1 MASLLISQFSSL
13 KISLFA
19 DSMKE
24 EIRTLMNNQ
33 LIREAAAQWSGH
45 GKIELLDD
53 VANFVYQ
60 FRSEKRWKIL
70 RITHSSHRS
79 EDQILAELDW
89 VNFLAEHTVPVAKP
103 CYSRNKRLTE
113 VFHVDDTY
121 FTAVV
126 FEFAPGQLIEN
137 ADPAEWNPN
146 LFHSMGRIIGSMHR
160 IAKEYH
166 PDHLSQRRPHWHEDD
181 LIQQARQ
188 YLPPEQMQAA
198 DELDEILQQF
208 SQLPTSP
215 DDYGLIHSDVNP
227 TNFHV
232 ENGKITLFDFDDCAY
247 NWFIN
252 DIAVAMPL
260 YSSMFKKP
268 DWETRLCE
276 FIVSFMRGYEE
287 ENHLDDKWLNLL
299 PICMRLQN
307 LITLVAMHQAHIP
320 GSQYHSF
327 YELVLKTY
335 REGHPLFDYDYR
347 EACKFLD

>member
-1 MASLLISQFSSL
+1 MKDEITVLLS
-13 KISLFA
+13 
-19 DSMKE
+19 
-24 EIRTLMNNQ
+24 NN
-33 LIREAAAQWSGH
+33 LVTTAAAQWAAS
-45 GKIELLDD
+45 GKIELLDN

-60 FRSEKRWKIL
+60 FQSGNDWKIL
-70 RITHSSHRS
+70 RISHSSHRS
-79 EDQILAELDW
+79 ENQILAELDW

-103 CYSRNKRLTE
+103 CNSKNQRLTE
-113 VFHVDDTY
+113 VFHVDDAY

-137 ADPAEWNPN
+137 ADPAEWNPD
-146 LFHSMGRIIGSMHR
+146 LFRSMGRTIGSMHK
-160 IAKEYH
+160 IAKLYD
-166 PDHLSQRRPHWHEDD
+166 PIHLHQRRPHWYDED
-181 LIQQARQ
+181 LIQNARQ

-198 DELDEILQQF
+198 DELENILTQF

-247 NWFIN
+247 NWFVN

-268 DWETRLCE
+268 DWKTRLCE
-276 FIVSFMRGYEE
+276 FIVSFMSGYEE

-307 LITLVAMHQAHIP
+307 LITLVAMHQANIP

-335 REGHPLFDYDYR
+335 REGHPLFNYDFR
-347 EACKFLD
+347 EVCKFLQ

>member
-1 MASLLISQFSSL
+1 
-13 KISLFA
+13 
-19 DSMKE
+19 MKE

-33 LIREAAAQWSGH
+33 LISKAAAQWFGR

-60 FRSEKRWKIL
+60 FRSENRWKIL

-79 EDQILAELDW
+79 EEQIVAELDW
-89 VNFLAEHTVPVAKP
+89 VNYLHDYGVPVANPYLSK
-103 CYSRNKRLTE
+103 NKRFTE
-113 VFHVDDTY
+113 VFPVQDSY
-121 FTAVV
+121 FTAVA
-126 FEFAPGQLIEN
+126 FTFAPGQLIEN
-137 ADPAEWNPN
+137 ADPAQWNTALFQN
-146 LFHSMGRIIGSMHR
+146 LGRIMGKMHKATKGFNP
-160 IAKEYH
+160 I
-166 PDHLSQRRPHWHEDD
+166 HLPERRPEWYEVDM
-181 LIQQARQ
+181 LKNARQ
-188 YLPPEQMQAA
+188 YLPPDQKEAA
-198 DELDEILQQF
+198 DEMNEILQQF

-215 DDYGLIHSDVNP
+215 DDYGLVHNDVNP

-260 YSSMFKKP
+260 YSSMFKEP

-276 FIVSFMRGYEE
+276 YIVWFMRGYEE
-287 ENHLDDKWLNLL
+287 ENYLDDKWLNLL
-299 PICMRLQN
+299 PICLRLQN
-307 LITLVAMHQAHIP
+307 LITLVAMHQANVP

-335 REGHPLFDYDYR
+335 REGHPLFEFDFR
-347 EACKFLD
+347 KACKFLD

>member
-1 MASLLISQFSSL
+1 VKDEITALLNDKL
-13 KISLFA
+13 V
-19 DSMKE
+19 
-24 EIRTLMNNQ
+24 R
-33 LIREAAAQWSGH
+33 AAAKQWSAS
-45 GKIELLDD
+45 GKIELLDN

-60 FRSEKRWKIL
+60 FQSEGKWKIL

-89 VNFLAEHTVPVAKP
+89 VNFLDEHAVPVARP
-103 CYSRNKRLTE
+103 CLSKNQQLTE
-113 VFHVDDTY
+113 TYPVGDTY

-126 FEFAPGQLIEN
+126 FEFAAGQLIEN
-137 ADPAEWNPN
+137 ADPAEWNPG
-146 LFHSMGRIIGSMHR
+146 LFHSMGSIIGSMHR
-160 IAKEYH
+160 VAKVYH
-166 PDHLSQRRPHWHEDD
+166 PAHLSQRRPHWYEDD
-181 LIQQARQ
+181 QILNARQ
-188 YLPPEQMQAA
+188 YLPPEQLQAA
-198 DELDEILQQF
+198 DELEEILQQF
-208 SQLPTSP
+208 SQLPKSP

-232 ENGKITLFDFDDCAY
+232 DNGKITLFDFDDCAY
-247 NWFIN
+247 NWFVN

-276 FIVSFMRGYEE
+276 FIVSFMRGYHE
-287 ENHLDDKWLNLL
+287 ENHLDDKWLTLL

-307 LITLVAMHQAHIP
+307 LITLVAMHQANVP

-335 REGHPLFDYDYR
+335 REGHPLFEFDFR
-347 EACKFLD
+347 EVCKFLD

>member
-1 MASLLISQFSSL
+1 MKDEIQTLIN
-13 KISLFA
+13 
-19 DSMKE
+19 D
-24 EIRTLMNNQ
+24 Q
-33 LIREAAAQWSGH
+33 LVRKAAAQWSGR

-60 FRSEKRWKIL
+60 FRSDNHWKIL

-79 EDQILAELDW
+79 ENQILAELDW
-89 VNFLAEHTVPVAKP
+89 VNFLADHTVSVAKP
-103 CYSRNKRLTE
+103 CSSKNHRLTE
-113 VFHVDDTY
+113 IFHVDDTY

-146 LFHSMGRIIGSMHR
+146 LFRSMGRIIGSMHR
-160 IAKEYH
+160 IAKVYD
-166 PDHLSQRRPHWHEDD
+166 PIHLHQRRPQWYEVD
-181 LIQQARQ
+181 LIRNARQ

-198 DELDEILQQF
+198 EELEDILTQF
-208 SQLPTSP
+208 RQLPTSP
-215 DDYGLIHSDVNP
+215 DDYGLVHNDVNP

-252 DIAVAMPL
+252 DIAVAIPL
-260 YSSMFKKP
+260 YSSMFKEP

-276 FIVSFMRGYEE
+276 YIVWFMQGYEE

-299 PICMRLQN
+299 PTCMRLQN
-307 LITLVAMHQAHIP
+307 LITLVAMHQANVP

-327 YELVLKTY
+327 YEVVLKTY
-335 REGHPLFDYDYR
+335 REGHPLFDYDFR
-347 EACKFLD
+347 EACKSLKLH